1 MRRHGV
7 TALLADPRTSTA
19 MTNNNRPPDPN
30 DTAWAPSEV
39 AAQLQISRR
48 HLDDVRREDPSF
60 PPPTMLGRCPR

>member
-1 MRRHGV
+1 
-7 TALLADPRTSTA
+7 